1 MIFIRQKITPTTCL
15 KISLDHIVSLAEKKK
30 KGKRKDGMSY

>member
-1 MIFIRQKITPTTCL
+1 MIFIRQKITPTICF
-15 KISLDHIVSLAEKKK
+15 KISLDRVVSITEKKK